1 MAFEHAVS
9 GDLQTSTRMTCFAEG
24 SLSCRLT
31 TNFHWE
37 RSLSAA
43 LGDTNMVRTGQA
55 GSTSGARF
63 TRSLVVDE
71 RWRKHDR
78 GVGPVIAVLMRLL
91 LLVVVRLRIV
101 MKRLLP
107 PMLWPALV
115 VRLPA
120 LVVVMPALVIVVV
133 VDSRLVH
140 HVAVGTGLV
149 GQQGP
154 VRLGVT
160 KPLVRE
166 QRGQVEVLALA
177 AQQHMVDVVRGIVID
192 LGADGAT
199 CLGAVGRRW
208 QELPPWPG
216 VRDAHVGDVVAGA

>member
-1 MAFEHAVS
+1 MAFEQALS

-71 RWRKHDR
+71 RRRQHDR

-91 LLVVVRLRIV
+91 LVVVRRRIV
-101 MKRLLP
+101 MMRLLP
-107 PMLWPALV
+107 PMLRPALV

-160 KPLVRE
+160 QPLVRE

-192 LGADGAT
+192 LGTDGAT
-199 CLGAVGRRW
+199 CLGAVGWRW

-216 VRDAHVGDVVAGA
+216 MREAHVGDVVAGA